1 MKQGVAWM
9 KEHLLIVVFCVT
21 IVAAL
26 AGGWFGSVDF
36 NATVRAKAEDQ
47 ARRFG
52 ELATAE
58 NGSITISLP
67 GATEPISGKGV
78 INAAVVEQYGRA
90 IGVLSEDAGKIQR
103 AALARNLNGRDPY
116 DPKAPVAPFLPRVNA
131 AKASLLRYDAQ
142 AFFAAEYA
150 RLLAEVHTGAAP
162 STDEVMARLE
172 ASRLNFINQ
181 DLRKPD
187 AASLTPEEKSK
198 LDQKLGSDRIGLL
211 ETAALGVSFF
221 CDPADLSIP
230 TATEAKALNPEAS
243 QLGAYE
249 QTLFDWQ
256 WRFWITEDLLHAFY
270 AANQDGSKE
279 LVPELRAPVK
289 QILSIAIEPMRRGG
303 SSSADGNGSENA
315 SSGDAAPFGGSTA
328 DASSA
333 SADASSDSKAQERV
347 ALGAPQIDTSTE
359 AARDYS
365 KSFTGRSSNGIYD
378 VRRVTVV
385 FVAETAAIPV
395 VLDALSKENFM
406 TVVNLKLAPADAFAA
421 AAQGFAYGLEPVSTI
436 TLELETV
443 WFREWTAF
451 FMPESV
457 RASLGIASG
466 TAAADGSSDG
476 SSGS

>member
-1 MKQGVAWM
+1 MKQGIAWV
-9 KEHLLIVVFCVT
+9 KEHVLVVVFCAT

-26 AGGWFGSVDF
+26 AGGWFGSAGF
-36 NATVRAKAEDQ
+36 NETVRGKAEEQ
-47 ARRFG
+47 ARRYG
-52 ELATAE
+52 ELASAE
-58 NGSITISLP
+58 NGNITLSLP
-67 GATEPISGKGV
+67 GATEPFSGKGV
-78 INAAVVEQYGRA
+78 INAAVVEQYSRA

-103 AALARNLNGRDPY
+103 AALTRNLNGRAPY
-116 DPKAPVAPFLPRVNA
+116 DAKSPVAKFLPQVNA

-162 STDEVMARLE
+162 SPAEVMARLE

-187 AASLTPEEKSK
+187 AASLTPEEKTK

-211 ETAALGVSFF
+211 ESAALGVSFF

-230 TATEAKALNPEAS
+230 TEAAAKGLNPDAS
-243 QLGAYE
+243 QLGSYE

-270 AANQDGSKE
+270 DANQDGAKE

-289 QILSIAIEPMRRGG
+289 QVLSLTIQPMSRGG
-303 SSSADGNGSENA
+303 STSSEGDGSENA
-315 SSGDAAPFGGSTA
+315 STGNAAAFGGGDGGGDAA
-328 DASSA
+328 A
-333 SADASSDSKAQERV
+333 SAPAEAKPAERP
-347 ALGAPQIDTSTE
+347 ALGAPQVDTSTE
-359 AARDYS
+359 AARDYG
-365 KSFTGRSSNGIYD
+365 KSFTGRASNGIYD

-385 FVAETAAIPV
+385 FVAETAAIPA
-395 VLDALSKENFM
+395 VLDAISKENFM
-406 TVVNLKLAPADAFAA
+406 TVLDLSLAPADAFAA
-421 AAQGFAYGLEPVSTI
+421 AAQGFAYGLEPVSTV

-451 FMPESV
+451 YMPESV
-457 RASLGIASG
+457 RTSLGITSVTAATAESADGTSG
-466 TAAADGSSDG
+466 T
-476 SSGS
+476 